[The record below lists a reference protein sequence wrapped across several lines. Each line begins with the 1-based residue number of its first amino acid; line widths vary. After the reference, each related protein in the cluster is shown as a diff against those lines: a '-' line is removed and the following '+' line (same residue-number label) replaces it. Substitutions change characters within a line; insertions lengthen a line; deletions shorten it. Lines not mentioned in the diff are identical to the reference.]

1 MVYDKGWQYKTRQDK
16 TLERKAIQY
25 NIRHSKTGNARHYTT
40 RQDES
45 IQDNTTH
52 AKKIQ

>member
-25 NIRHSKTGNARHYTT
+25 NIRQDKTVQDNARQCMT
-40 RQDES
+40 
-45 IQDNTTH
+45 I
-52 AKKIQ
+52 